1 MADHAPTRQATNERN
16 EQMKKCFD
24 GYNTVVR
31 YRARNGIE
39 LVRYVRDEMYGG
51 DDNVFSVRLLST
63 AEDIEDFKTHAE
75 AVAFWKKCE
84 NIIRKNGYR
93 NLIKTLYPNL

>member
-1 MADHAPTRQATNERN
+1 MQ
-16 EQMKKCFD
+16 KYFD

-39 LVRYVRDEMYGG
+39 LVRYVRNEMYSG
-51 DDNVFSVRLLST
+51 DDNIFSVRILST

-75 AVAFWKKCE
+75 AVVFWKKCE
-84 NIIRKNGYR
+84 NIIRKSGYR

>member
-1 MADHAPTRQATNERN
+1 MQ
-16 EQMKKCFD
+16 KYFD
-24 GYNTVVR
+24 GYNTGVR

-39 LVRYVRDEMYGG
+39 LVRYVRDEMYSG
-51 DDNVFSVRLLST
+51 DDNIFSVRILST

-75 AVAFWKKCE
+75 AVVFWKKCE

>member
-1 MADHAPTRQATNERN
+1 MQ
-16 EQMKKCFD
+16 KYFD

-39 LVRYVRDEMYGG
+39 LVRYVRDEMYSG
-51 DDNVFSVRLLST
+51 DDNIFSVRILST

-75 AVAFWKKCE
+75 AVVFWKKCE